1 MTKTKTKIKLM
12 VQGNNMK
19 EQETKRSC
27 DTAAKEEVRPTD
39 FSGGANNSCLT
50 HHGPHEAHALG

>member
-1 MTKTKTKIKLM
+1 M

-50 HHGPHEAHALG
+50 HHGLHEAHALG